1 MLADLLSQEEELVQG
16 VQLYQ
21 GVGQQNQGR
30 EKEVIEVTEKADFFH
45 WFRFQQERS
54 LPVYEEECCIGEVG
68 EEDERKGDEWEVGP
82 DREGSGIGE
91 QESGH
96 AQDERV

>member
-1 MLADLLSQEEELVQG
+1 MIVLNSKSLLLRGPMLADLLSQEEELVQG

-68 EEDERKGDEWEVGP
+68 EEDERKGDE
-82 DREGSGIGE
+82 
-91 QESGH
+91 
-96 AQDERV
+96 

>member
-1 MLADLLSQEEELVQG
+1 MLNSKSLLLRGPMLADLLSQEEELVQG

-54 LPVYEEECCIGEVG
+54 LPVYEEEYCIGEVG
-68 EEDERKGDEWEVGP
+68 E
-82 DREGSGIGE
+82 
-91 QESGH
+91 
-96 AQDERV
+96 